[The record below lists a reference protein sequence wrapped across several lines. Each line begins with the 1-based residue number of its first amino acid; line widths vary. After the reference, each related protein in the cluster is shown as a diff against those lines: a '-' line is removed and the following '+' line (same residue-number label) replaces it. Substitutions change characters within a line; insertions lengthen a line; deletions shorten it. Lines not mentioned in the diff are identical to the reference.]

1 MVLLSLTGAGDAMD
15 TPLTMTQGDP
25 VRGRQIVADR
35 AVSACLLCHSGPFP
49 APHLQGN
56 IGPPLDGVGARRSAG
71 QLRLQLVD
79 ARQLNPNTVM
89 PPYFVTDGMTRT
101 EQARRGQPILS
112 AQQIEDVVSFLSTL
126 RGP

>member
-1 MVLLSLTGAGDAMD
+1 
-15 TPLTMTQGDP
+15 
-25 VRGRQIVADR
+25 
-35 AVSACLLCHSGPFP
+35 
-49 APHLQGN
+49 
-56 IGPPLDGVGARRSAG
+56 VGARRSAG

-79 ARQLNPNTVM
+79 ARKLNPNTVM

-101 EQARRGQPILS
+101 EQARQGQPILS

>member
-1 MVLLSLTGAGDAMD
+1 MD

-49 APHLQGN
+49 APHLQCN
-56 IGPPLDGVGARRSAG
+56 IGPPLDGVGARHSAG

-79 ARQLNPNTVM
+79 ARKLNPNTVM
-89 PPYFVTDGMTRT
+89 PPYFVVDGITRT